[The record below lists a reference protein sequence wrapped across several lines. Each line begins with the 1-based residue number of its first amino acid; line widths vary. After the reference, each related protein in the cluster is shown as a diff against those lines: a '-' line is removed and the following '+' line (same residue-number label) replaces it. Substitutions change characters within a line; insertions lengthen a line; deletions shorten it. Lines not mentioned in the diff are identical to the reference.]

1 MAVTA
6 KPEISKILLD
16 LGIEP
21 VDVYAVDNAEKTYMS
36 ALVEGINTLEVA
48 NQGDSPRSIILRDE
62 LKALREKRRRV
73 NVDKLFSRRSVSAN
87 RVNPKSLLP
96 AAQEEDSQK
105 QDFGRVNNILDA
117 ILKVIS
123 LDFKR
128 EKNQDRQDDKDEQR
142 QRRINR
148 EKNLEKIKKSSLG
161 VAKKLTSSLVKPFE
175 DIIDRITNF
184 LSATVIGYLINK
196 VLSWFS
202 DPNNKR
208 KVEAIGRFVGN
219 FYPALIALGLTLLS
233 PVRFLIRGMVQTLA
247 FAIPKLIALIAANP
261 YAAAAAAT
269 LLVGGGL
276 LLNDKLSKNKEVEN
290 LSNAQNQSTQKIIGE
305 GEDTG
310 AIGEDTGAIGEDTG
324 AITERTSQSFTTS
337 GGPEAEQLKNLMGES
352 RGEETQEFNKG
363 GKVPG
368 FGNKDTVPAMLTPGE
383 FIMSKGAVQKYGVNM
398 LESMNAAGGGT
409 NKPTFSRGKGKYNEG
424 GGVIRGMDGVRGMD
438 GGEELVYSLK
448 KFTTEKVVKGDEI
461 TRTKTREKTQGS
473 IKLED
478 LYANQDQILSQL
490 PQGTTI
496 ESIINGTSGIDAATL
511 YPILQTSDA
520 QAVSNAKERAAT
532 LQMMQENNLINS
544 DNTVKG
550 FSYFNQN
557 FKGGGLVNT
566 YQNFKGGGLVSNLFN
581 SISNFN
587 DGDRTG
593 NIRQKG
599 SMILASL
606 VSLATGKGGS
616 PYQEFEDPFKG
627 KKFSPPPKDL
637 PKPGDSPVKKAT
649 FIESI
654 LKEESTKGV
663 PISPPIVSVNNQTIV
678 LPAIKGRSK
687 PKDTIQEREST
698 LPYFDITTIS
708 PRRSMTLMALGLD
721 SGLSVT

>member
-36 ALVEGINTLEVA
+36 ALIEGINTLEVA
-48 NQGDSPRSIILRDE
+48 NQGDSPRSRILRDE

-128 EKNQDRQDDKDEQR
+128 EKNQDRQDDKDEQI

-233 PVRFLIRGMVQTLA
+233 PVRLLIRGMVQTLA

-261 YAAAAAAT
+261 LASAAAAT
-269 LLVGGGL
+269 LVGGGL
-276 LLNDKLSKNKEVEN
+276 LLNNMLSKNKEVEN
-290 LSNAQNQSTQKIIGE
+290 LSKAQNQSTQKIIGG

-310 AIGEDTGAIGEDTG
+310 DEEEGDTGDEKESGSGFSDVKAKPNMGTFTG
-324 AITERTSQSFTTS
+324 DGFMKEFQGTVGF
-337 GGPEAEQLKNLMGES
+337 
-352 RGEETQEFNKG
+352 QEFNKG

-368 FGNKDTVPAMLTPGE
+368 SGNKDTVPAMLTPGE
-383 FIMSKGAVQKYGVNM
+383 FIMSKGAVQKYGVDT
-398 LESMNAAGGGT
+398 LKSMNAAGGGT
-409 NKPTFSRGKGKYNEG
+409 NIPTVMNQYSDDSETNTSTVMNQYSDDSETNMSTFMNE
-424 GGVIRGMDGVRGMD
+424 
-438 GGEELVYSLK
+438 YS
-448 KFTTEKVVKGDEI
+448 D
-461 TRTKTREKTQGS
+461 
-473 IKLED
+473 
-478 LYANQDQILSQL
+478 
-490 PQGTTI
+490 
-496 ESIINGTSGIDAATL
+496 
-511 YPILQTSDA
+511 
-520 QAVSNAKERAAT
+520 
-532 LQMMQENNLINS
+532 
-544 DNTVKG
+544 
-550 FSYFNQN
+550 
-557 FKGGGLVNT
+557 GGLVNSLNLKK
-566 YQNFKGGGLVSNLFN
+566 YSKGNLFNTVNNNRFNKSMKNITDNKFVKYFSEGGLVSNR
-581 SISNFN
+581 SSSSSSNNFTDIQL
-587 DGDRTG
+587 DGTQIAANQGPSTPIKYYPDTGRFLPNRGGAGPG
-593 NIRQKG
+593 NIRPKG
-599 SMILASL
+599 SAILASL
-606 VSLATGKGGS
+606 LSLATGKGGS

-637 PKPGDSPVKKAT
+637 PKQGDSPVKKAT

-687 PKDTIQEREST
+687 SKDTIQEREST